1 MIFTTSAD
9 ALWASYT
16 PETIP
21 YKDAKLSISFETQE
35 MMEETLILLRFNCP
49 DSQCDF
55 IGNGWSDLKL
65 HTRATHGKLMWYV
78 SSISASS
85 PNMDV
90 YRRFISDL
98 CIRFKK
104 VFAHEHALYDPN
116 VLPIHVPS
124 MARGHRRD
132 HKHQQQIEGGIHP
145 LCEFCREC
153 FFSDDELYAHM
164 RERHEECFVC
174 KRNEVKDQ

>member
-9 ALWASYT
+9 ALWTSYT

-85 PNMDV
+85 PNMDA
-90 YRRFISDL
+90 YRPFISDL

-104 VFAHEHALYDPN
+104 VFAHEHALYDAN